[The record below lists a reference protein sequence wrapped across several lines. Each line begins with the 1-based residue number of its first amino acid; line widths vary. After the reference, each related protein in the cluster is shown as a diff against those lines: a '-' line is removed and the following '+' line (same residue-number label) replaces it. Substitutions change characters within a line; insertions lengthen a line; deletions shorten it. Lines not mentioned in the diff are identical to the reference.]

1 MSLDA
6 LRDASSAIVADA
18 LDKLGLA
25 EQALDPAIRPLW
37 ATARVVGRVY
47 PVVIVADT
55 SVPADPYAGEMD
67 ALEALGEDDVPL
79 FGVEPGVL
87 AASWGEL
94 FACGAIGRGAR
105 GVVVDGMIRDAVQI
119 EELGFP
125 TFSRGF
131 SPLDTLKR
139 AIVSHHGVDAIV
151 GGVRVRRGDI
161 VVGDRDGIVVV
172 PEAQVGNVAELVS
185 AKRVLERSARDD
197 LLAGMGIRAVWD
209 KYQVF

>member
-18 LDKLGLA
+18 LDRLDLRD
-25 EQALDPAIRPLW
+25 QALDPAIRPLW
-37 ATARVVGRVY
+37 ATARVVGRIY
-47 PVVIVADT
+47 PVVVAADRAA
-55 SVPADPYAGEMD
+55 PAAPYAGEMD

-79 FGVEPGVL
+79 FEVEPGVL

-105 GVVVDGMIRDAVQI
+105 GVVVDGMIRDAVQL

-139 AIVSHHGVDAIV
+139 AIVSHHGDEATV
-151 GGVRVRRGDI
+151 GGVHVRRGDV
-161 VVGDRDGIVVV
+161 VVGDRDGVVVV
-172 PEAQVGNVAELVS
+172 PGARVDEVIELVG
-185 AKRVLERSARDD
+185 AKRVLEQGARDD
-197 LLAGMGIRAVWD
+197 LLAGMAIRDVWD

>member
-1 MSLDA
+1 MSLEA
-6 LRDASSAIVADA
+6 LRDATSAIVADA

-47 PVVIVADT
+47 PVVIVAD
-55 SVPADPYAGEMD
+55 SAVPADPYEGEMD

-79 FGVEPGVL
+79 FEVEPGVL

-94 FACGAIGRGAR
+94 FACGALGRGAR
-105 GVVVDGMIRDAVQI
+105 GVVVDGMIRDAVQL

-139 AIVSHHGVDAIV
+139 AIVAHHGAEATV
-151 GGVRVRRGDI
+151 GGVRVRRHDI

-172 PEAQVGNVAELVS
+172 PEERVADVSALVS

-197 LLAGMGIRAVWD
+197 LLSGMGIRAVWD

>member
-6 LRDASSAIVADA
+6 LREASSAIVADA
-18 LDKLGLA
+18 LDKLDLA
-25 EQALDPAIRPLW
+25 EQALDPVIRPLW

-47 PVVIVADT
+47 PVVIISET
-55 SVPADPYAGEMD
+55 STPADPYAGEMD

-79 FGVEPGVL
+79 FEVEPGVL

-139 AIVSHHGVDAIV
+139 AIVSHHGDDAIV
-151 GGVRVRRGDI
+151 GGVRVQRGDI
-161 VVGDRDGIVVV
+161 VVGDRDGIVIV
-172 PEAQVGNVAELVS
+172 PAARLAEVADLVRT
-185 AKRVLERSARDD
+185 KRVLEQSARAD

-209 KYQVF
+209 KHGVF

>member
-18 LDKLGLA
+18 LDKLGLG

-47 PVVIVADT
+47 PVAIVGDT
-55 SVPADPYAGEMD
+55 SAPADPYAGEMD

-105 GVVVDGMIRDAVQI
+105 GVVVDGMIRDAVQL

-139 AIVSHHGVDAIV
+139 AVVSHHGDEAKV
-151 GGVRVRRGDI
+151 GGVPVTRGDI

-172 PEAQVGNVAELVS
+172 PEARVADVAELVS

-197 LLAGMGIRAVWD
+197 LLGGMGIRAVWD